1 VDAPLPLVINITA
14 EAPVPPPPVSGDT
27 QPTFVVSSLVPL
39 NTLSGAPTAPDA
51 RPGPVSVS
59 VIEPGRAQP
68 VGVITAPAPTDVS
81 IGSRFLESTDNG
93 FPAVRSTD
101 GTVTIRPA
109 PAAASSDGGALDVL
123 NGIPDTTSLGD
134 GVSFS
139 VPRDAFV
146 HTDAKAVVKLQARQ
160 VDGQPLPPW
169 LMFDGITGLFNGR
182 PADGSMPTLQLEVV
196 ARDDSGHQA
205 RTTFTIAGDA
215 AARSTVAPALDSSF
229 VGFPAVRMTPREL
242 GITSTS
248 SADMLVRFQPIQDQ
262 SFVATRG
269 LSFSIPGDAFAH
281 TNPTA
286 VVRLEARQI
295 SGDALPPWMTFDGAT
310 GRLSGTPPDDFEGVL
325 QIRITARDNQG
336 LEASTQFTITVGQ
349 TGALLIKPPAEKDQA
364 AAKQAKDARDA
375 ADADAQAPAGDEKE
389 AGDQGDGKD
398 KPNAGKA
405 RKGDE
410 VSKAAKQPAKRGAAR
425 FADQIRAAREQS
437 PGKTDQA
444 LLSSALDKPA
454 KRTPN
459 GRGG

>member
-1 VDAPLPLVINITA
+1 
-14 EAPVPPPPVSGDT
+14 VSETG
-27 QPTFVVSSLVPL
+27 L
-39 NTLSGAPTAPDA
+39 
-51 RPGPVSVS
+51 GPISFSVAD
-59 VIEPGRAQP
+59 PGRSQP
-68 VGVITAPAPTDVS
+68 GGVITAVAPTNVS
-81 IGSRFLESTDNG
+81 IGSRILESTEHG
-93 FPAVRSTD
+93 FPAVRSAD
-101 GTVTIRPA
+101 GTVTISASPSAA
-109 PAAASSDGGALDVL
+109 PADGAALDVL
-123 NGIPDTTSLGD
+123 NGIPNTTTLGD

-146 HTDAKAVVKLQARQ
+146 HTDAKAIVKLEAHQ

-169 LMFDGITGLFNGR
+169 LVFDGITGLFNGR
-182 PADGSMPTLQLEVV
+182 PADGAMPTLQLEVV

-215 AARSTVAPALDSSF
+215 AARPATSSAIESAF
-229 VGFPAVRMTPREL
+229 AGFPAVRMTAREL
-242 GITSTS
+242 GLTAAST
-248 SADMLVRFQPIQDQ
+248 SADMLVRFQPIPDQ
-262 SFVATRG
+262 SFTVSRG
-269 LSFSIPGDAFAH
+269 LSFSVPGDAFAH
-281 TNPTA
+281 TNSRA
-286 VVRLEARQI
+286 VVRLEASQI
-295 SGDALPPWMTFDGAT
+295 NGDALPSWMSFDGAT

-349 TGALLIKPPAEKDQA
+349 TGALLIKPPVDKNQA
-364 AAKQAKDARDA
+364 AAKPAEEA
-375 ADADAQAPAGDEKE
+375 ADANAQVPAGDEKE
-389 AGDQGDGKD
+389 ADNQGNGKD

-405 RKGDE
+405 RKGDD

-454 KRTPN
+454 KRTPS